1 MDLKYL
7 LLGGAALLVGFLF
20 YPRGEDM
27 KAVEGQFVTPVRR
40 LENEPLHYTDIL
52 RTNPLF
58 TTYDLGYVYKVDSVD
73 IRFDD
78 PNESGPK
85 QYELLVHTDRAKH
98 PFTRAFSYTSPS
110 REYTYTI
117 QSFSI
122 PVDARWVQVVINDWF
137 SNQPSLK
144 ADEFRVG
151 VRYRNQS
158 PILSIRANYNDSAAL
173 RQLIDLIPLEGSK
186 WHGARRIER
195 TVETDGKKETQ
206 IVYEPPTGAI
216 EVTADLGSNA
226 KIYGV
231 RLTADESEHSVK
243 RCRISISSDGQKY
256 QEVLLL
262 ALSQDAILTIEGRF
276 EAPVSG
282 RYVRLRI
289 NPGDWQ
295 GDYPILREF
304 EIFTD
309 TYRQS
314 PPIDEQLSDHNAV
327 LMQYE
332 NLGEANNTFAPHL
345 VDGFAFDRGD
355 TDEQNR
361 YLLPEGGEEDKV
373 DAGHTPSERSFA
385 YHYDTVKIRYTGFD
399 PTLLYWVKVTYLQR
413 RNEHRIQNLDVDGFI
428 LHDAMAIPKGR
439 AESYTWAIPREVY
452 ADEQIELNFNRLAG
466 PNAAVSEVFIYE
478 ARPKGANEGVSQEY
492 KTIGRSI
499 RVSSH
504 PDAANRV
511 VVDGVIDEWPPLYP
525 MHPKGYETV
534 DNPPVVLYT
543 QWNDDNFYIAAN
555 INRDAPTPELEP
567 IEGQSGDEALH
578 LFIDTSLN
586 RSPGMY
592 TPSDHHFVFTIS
604 NLNRDKPTVR
614 PSQLHHH
621 LDAIP
626 KNILNHDEIETQAA
640 KTETGYTLEAR
651 IPKVL
656 ALHEWYPTLMGGS
669 MTRRIIGKSI
679 GLNYV
684 MTNLKLSNNRSGQFA
699 YVGGRA
705 RSRLDD
711 LNAPP
716 NRWGEVE
723 LVDAISGRVA
733 FITPQSPQPLAVF
746 NAADVLT
753 LSVWDAERNRDRHQ
767 SEMVEATLQ
776 NESTGESLTVVLRE
790 SKGWVTQ
797 PLPPMDDAPNNTETP
812 PPSERK
818 FHTLATN
825 SSHFIA
831 QVSTAYR
838 KSDGKNPLEE
848 QNPFAAKEESSPP
861 QTPILL
867 VRGAERVTLTY
878 IDPYYSTTLHDYS
891 VKTTV
896 TVNTGATGMIGIIDA
911 SDAPLE
917 QILLGESIH
926 IWVQDADLPQPPDE
940 PVLESPPLSFA
951 AEANVI
957 VPTTKEVERV
967 QLTYQPGEN
976 RYVGSIPT
984 AYGKTPNPNDGV
996 LQAVGTQEIWALYLD
1011 KIQQSGETNVPMGAK
1026 MTVQTGE
1033 TAYIEFSQTPDLI
1046 AFDEQIIF
1054 KAGDL
1059 LTVLLRDPDLNQD
1072 DAQQEMVIVD
1082 LVGDVLND
1090 REKFTLTETTPAS
1103 GEFTGNGRTVYAQ
1116 VALVDNGVIEITGKE
1131 IVTVSHLDAL
1141 QASGATNVTV
1151 TAQSHVKS
1159 GTDGNLEITRSNLV
1173 AMEDFNA
1180 GDILFFRLRDD
1191 DIIDDTAEIRL
1202 VGDQLNDQETVQLS
1216 LSPPE
1221 SLSRLYPVPG
1231 VFFGSIKTA
1240 YDTERVEADGLLQ
1253 VTGGELVL
1261 AIYTDELRATGE
1273 RFIEVEQPCLSN
1285 IGITG
1290 TLKVYNGNH
1299 FDPDSD
1305 ENPEI
1310 STFRAG
1316 DTLLLEVQDT
1326 DLNTTN
1332 AIADLFETDSIENTK
1347 HDHVRVVM
1355 VEVSGSA
1362 GIFRSE
1368 ILTSYGEIP
1377 VPNDN
1382 VLQVQGGGIVTFI
1395 YRDALQE
1402 TGETQVQ
1409 VRAELAVETGNKG
1422 ELAIYSASG
1431 KPISGSFIGTGSFNA
1446 GETLRIQLTD
1456 KDLRR
1461 GEVSSLATVYVTI
1474 FGNVIGD
1481 EVKLTLHRTE
1491 PNGSVFIGELQTKRD
1506 TTYTLTDNVLQV
1518 TDKEVI
1524 SVEYIDDLIAT
1535 GATQVSIRAKAV
1547 VLSSHVGTLRIVHP
1561 NGVKADYDATHELG
1575 HFNSGETIY
1584 FRLEDLLLS
1593 TAVETDTVTV
1603 TVTGNRTKDKV
1614 EVVLKRHPEAEGV
1627 FVASI
1632 PTRYS
1637 QSPIADGTLEVQG
1650 GEEIRAVYIP
1660 PFEVAHDFAIAD
1672 HAYVNKGARGHLVVV
1687 RSAGKI
1693 VHNFNIGT
1701 TLHFRLEDADLNTDP
1716 SAVESTTISVFK
1728 TQGGAQ
1734 SAPSAIVTL
1743 YESAPDSHI
1752 FRGKISTHY
1761 GQSDDNKDK
1770 TLSMGLVGGETV
1782 TAVYE
1787 DAVVDTGETHVEI
1800 SVNCRANLVA
1810 WAPYARR
1817 PVLIDGYDDKWPLE
1831 KVLRTSE
1838 DEALLWLQWDKDS
1851 LYLLAQIYDD
1861 DVAVPDTTKF
1871 YEGADALG
1879 IHIDLEPTKGE
1890 KPTYLQTEGDP
1901 TYRRSVG
1908 QSIRRRYIL
1917 WFCPKGGGFHGDQ
1930 PYVGQ
1935 WAPERIYNYQ
1945 ATNLKVAVRRKSNYY
1960 IIEARIPFFHVLRG
1974 FDPIKIKRHN
1984 RIGFNFVV
1992 YRSNDKAVHWGEG
2005 LPNAKSVTP
2014 SDLGMLILEA
2024 P

>member
-1 MDLKYL
+1 MKLRYL
-7 LLGGAALLVGFLF
+7 LFGGAALLVGFLF
-20 YPRGEDM
+20 YPRGKDTSSTDSM
-27 KAVEGQFVTPVRR
+27 FVKPVRI
-40 LENEPLHYTDIL
+40 LNNEPLHYTDIL

-58 TTYDLGYVYKVDSVD
+58 TTYDLGYVYKVDRAD
-73 IRFDD
+73 IRFEDS
-78 PNESGPK
+78 NESGPK

-110 REYTYTI
+110 REYTYTT

-122 PVDARWVQVVINDWF
+122 PVEARWVQVVINDWF
-137 SNQPSLK
+137 SNQPILK

-151 VRYRNQS
+151 VRYRPQS
-158 PILSIRANYNDSAAL
+158 RIQSIHANYNNTPEL
-173 RQLIDLIPLEGSK
+173 QKLIDLIPLEGSK

-195 TVETDGKKETQ
+195 TVETDGKQETQ
-206 IVYEPPTGAI
+206 IVYQPPTSAI

-226 KIYGV
+226 KIYGI
-231 RLTADESEHSVK
+231 RLTSDHPENSVK
-243 RCRISISSDGQKY
+243 RCRISISVGAGLPSPYTQ
-256 QEVLLL
+256 LLL
-262 ALSQDAILTIEGRF
+262 PSPNAILTIEGRF
-276 EAPVSG
+276 EQPVSG
-282 RYVRLRI
+282 RYVRLQV
-289 NPGDWQ
+289 NPGDWH

-309 TYRQS
+309 TYRQP

-332 NLGEANNTFAPHL
+332 NLGEANNSFAPHL
-345 VDGFAFDRGD
+345 VDGFAFDRGNSN
-355 TDEQNR
+355 EINR

-385 YHYDTVKIRYTGFD
+385 YHYDTVKIRYTRLD
-399 PTLLYWVKVTYLQR
+399 PTLLYWAKVTYLQR
-413 RNEHRIQNLDVDGFI
+413 RSEQRIQNLDVDGFI
-428 LHDAMAIPKGR
+428 LHDAITIPSGK
-439 AESYTWAIPREVY
+439 AESYTFAIPGEAY

-466 PNAAVSEVFIYE
+466 PNATVSEVFIYE
-478 ARPKGANEGVSQEY
+478 ARPKGTNEGVRQEY
-492 KTIGRSI
+492 KTIGRAI

-511 VVDGVIDEWPPLYP
+511 VIDGVIDEWPLLYP
-525 MHPKGYETV
+525 MRPMEYETV
-534 DNPPVVLYT
+534 DNLPVVLYT
-543 QWNDDNFYIAAN
+543 QWDADNFYIAAKRTSTLDSKPMGN
-555 INRDAPTPELEP
+555 
-567 IEGQSGDEALH
+567 QSEDEALH

-592 TPSDHHFVFTIS
+592 TPSDHHFVFTIF
-604 NLNRDKPTVR
+604 NPNRDKPTVR

-626 KNILNHDEIETQAA
+626 KNIINHGAIETQAA

-651 IPKVL
+651 IPKALV
-656 ALHEWYPTLMGGS
+656 LHEWRPE
-669 MTRRIIGKSI
+669 IGKFI

-684 MTNLKLSNNRSGQFA
+684 MTEGVA
-699 YVGGRA
+699 YA
-705 RSRLDD
+705 MDD

-716 NRWGEVE
+716 NRWREVE

-733 FITPQSPQPLAVF
+733 FITPQSPQPLATF

-911 SDAPLE
+911 SDALLE

-940 PVLESPPLSFA
+940 PALESPPLSFA

-957 VPTTKEVERV
+957 VPTTEEVERV
-967 QLTYQPGEN
+967 QLTYQPKDN
-976 RYVGSIPT
+976 RYVASIAT
-984 AYGKTPNPNDGV
+984 AYGDTPKPNDGV
-996 LQAVGTQEIWALYLD
+996 LQTTGTHEIWALYLD
-1011 KIQQSGETNVPMGAK
+1011 KIQKSGETNVPVGAK
-1026 MTVQTGE
+1026 TTVRTGE
-1033 TAYIEFSQTPDLI
+1033 TAYIEFSQTTDLI
-1046 AFDEQIIF
+1046 VFDEQIIF
-1054 KAGDL
+1054 KAGDE
-1059 LTVLLRDPDLNQD
+1059 LTILLRDSDLNRD
-1072 DAQQEMVIVD
+1072 DKGQETVIVH

-1090 REKFTLTETTPAS
+1090 QEKLPLTETTSGS
-1103 GEFTGNGRTVYAQ
+1103 GEFTGGGKTVYAQ
-1116 VALVDNGVIEITGKE
+1116 TALADNGVIEITGKE

-1231 VFFGSIKTA
+1231 VFFGSIKTT
-1240 YDTERVEADGLLQ
+1240 YDTERVKADGLLQ

-1316 DTLLLEVQDT
+1316 DTLLLEIQDT

-1332 AIADLFETDSIENTK
+1332 AIADLFETDSIDNTK

-1422 ELAIYSASG
+1422 ELEIYSASG
-1431 KPISGSFIGTGSFNA
+1431 KQISGSFVGTGSFNA
-1446 GETLRIQLTD
+1446 GANLRIQLTD
-1456 KDLRR
+1456 KDLSLPSHPTRR
-1461 GEVSSLATVYVTI
+1461 GEVPASATVDVTI

-1481 EVKLTLHRTE
+1481 EVKLTLHQTE
-1491 PNGSVFIGELQTKRD
+1491 PNTPVFVGELQTKRD
-1506 TTYTLTDNVLQV
+1506 TTYTLTDSVLQV

-1524 SVEYIDDLIAT
+1524 NVEYIDDLTAT

-1547 VLSSHVGTLRIVHP
+1547 VLSSHVGTLRIVDP
-1561 NGVKADYDATHELG
+1561 NGVKADYDPTHELG
-1575 HFNSGETIY
+1575 HFNSGETIH

-1593 TAVETDTVTV
+1593 TVVETDTAAV
-1603 TVTGNRTKDKV
+1603 TVTGNRTQDKV
-1614 EVVLKRHPEAEGV
+1614 EVVLLKHPEAEGV

-1637 QSPIADGTLEVQG
+1637 QSPIADNTLEVQG

-1672 HAYVNKGARGHLVVV
+1672 HAYVNKGVRGHLVVV
-1687 RSAGKI
+1687 RSDGAI
-1693 VHNFNIGT
+1693 VRNFNIGT
-1701 TLHFRLEDADLNTDP
+1701 TLHFRLEDADLNSDP
-1716 SAVESTTISVFK
+1716 FAVESTTISVFK
-1728 TQGGAQ
+1728 THGGAQ
-1734 SAPSAIVTL
+1734 VGGGLPNPYKVVTFT
-1743 YESAPDSHI
+1743 EAGQDSHI

-1761 GQSDDNKDK
+1761 GQDSH
-1770 TLSMGLVGGETV
+1770 TEGFGLVGGERV

-1800 SVNCRANLVA
+1800 SANCRANLIA
-1810 WAPYARR
+1810 WAPYARQ

-1838 DEALLWLQWDKDS
+1838 DEALLWLQWGKDS
-1851 LYLLAQIYDD
+1851 LYLLAQVYDD
-1861 DVAVPDTTKF
+1861 AVAVPDTTKF

-1879 IHIDLEPTKGE
+1879 IHIDLEPTEGE
-1890 KPTYLQTEGDP
+1890 KPTYLQTDSDP
-1901 TYRRSVG
+1901 AYRRSVG
-1908 QSIRRRYIL
+1908 QPVRRRYIL
-1917 WFCPKGGGFHGDQ
+1917 WFCPKGGGFHGEQ

-1935 WAPERIYNYQ
+1935 WTPERIYNYQ
-1945 ATNLKVAVRRKSNYY
+1945 ATNLEVAVRHVRPIKRGLKNYY

-1974 FDPIKIKRHN
+1974 FDPLKTKRHN

-1992 YRSNDKAVHWGEG
+1992 YRSNDKAVHWAEG
-2005 LPNAKSVTP
+2005 LPDAESVMP
-2014 SDLGMLILEA
+2014 SDLGMLILE
-2024 P
+2024 PPK

>member
-7 LLGGAALLVGFLF
+7 LLGGAALLVSFLF
-20 YPRGEDM
+20 YPRGEDT
-27 KAVEGQFVTPVRR
+27 KAVKDQFVTPVRR
-40 LENEPLHYTDIL
+40 LENEPLHYTEIL
-52 RTNPLF
+52 RTNPLV
-58 TTYDLGYVYKVDSVD
+58 TTYDLGYVYKVDSAD

-78 PNESGPK
+78 SNESGPK
-85 QYELLVHTDRAKH
+85 QYELLVHTDRSKT
-98 PFTRAFSYTSPS
+98 PFIRAFSYTSPS
-110 REYTYTI
+110 REYTYTV

-122 PVDARWVQVVINDWF
+122 PVEARWVQVVINDWF
-137 SNQPSLK
+137 SNRPSLK

-158 PILSIRANYNDSAAL
+158 PILSVRANYNNSAEL

-206 IVYEPPTGAI
+206 IVYEPPRDTI
-216 EVTADLGSNA
+216 ELTADLGSNT

-231 RLTADESEHSVK
+231 RLTADPEHSVK
-243 RCRISISSDGQKY
+243 RCRISISSDGRKY
-256 QEVLLL
+256 GTERILV
-262 ALSQDAILTIEGRF
+262 AAQDADGMVRLQTAPG
-276 EAPVSG
+276 EAMSG
-282 RYVRLRI
+282 RYVRLRM
-289 NPGDWQ
+289 NPEDWD
-295 GDYPILREF
+295 GTYPILREF

-309 TYRQS
+309 TYRPS
-314 PPIDEQLSDHNAV
+314 PPMDEQLSDHNAV

-332 NLGEANNTFAPHL
+332 NLGESNNAFAPHL
-345 VDGFAFDRGD
+345 VQGFAYDRGD
-355 TDEQNR
+355 PDAPNR
-361 YLLPEGGEEDKV
+361 YLLSEGGEEDQV

-385 YHYDTVKIRYTGFD
+385 YHYDTVKIRYTGFN
-399 PTLLYWVKVTYLQR
+399 PTLLYWVKVTYVQR
-413 RNEHRIQNLDVDGFI
+413 KNEARIQNLDVDGFI
-428 LHDAMAIPKGR
+428 LHGAFLIPKGK
-439 AESYTWAIPREVY
+439 AKSYTWVLPHEAY
-452 ADEQIELNFNRLAG
+452 ADEQLELNFNRLAG

-478 ARPKGANEGVSQEY
+478 ARPKGATETVSQAR
-492 KTIGRSI
+492 KTVGRSI

-504 PDAANRV
+504 RDAANRV
-511 VVDGVIDEWPPLYP
+511 VIDGVIDEWPPLYP
-525 MHPKGYETV
+525 LHPEGYEAV
-534 DNPPVVLYT
+534 DTPPVVLYT
-543 QWNDDNFYIAAN
+543 QWNDDNFYIAAK
-555 INRDAPTPELEP
+555 INREAPTPALEQA
-567 IEGQSGDEALH
+567 EDRSGDEALH

-604 NLNRDKPTVR
+604 DLNRDKPTVR

-626 KNILNHDEIETQAA
+626 KNIVNHSEIETQAV

-651 IPKVL
+651 IPKIL
-656 ALHEWYPTLMGGS
+656 ALHEWYP
-669 MTRRIIGKSI
+669 IIGQSI
-679 GLNYV
+679 GFNYV
-684 MTNLKLSNNRSGQFA
+684 MTNLELSNNRFGQFA
-699 YVGGRA
+699 YVSGRA
-705 RSRLDD
+705 RSRLDE

-723 LVDAISGRVA
+723 LVDEVSGRVA
-733 FITPQSPQPLAVF
+733 FIVPQSPQPIATF
-746 NAADVLT
+746 NAGDVLT
-753 LSVWDAERNRDRHQ
+753 LSVWDAERNRDRNQ
-767 SEMVEATLQ
+767 SETVEATLQ
-776 NESTGESLTVVLRE
+776 NESTGESMTVLLRE
-790 SKGWVTQ
+790 SRGWDTQ
-797 PLPPMDDAPNNTETP
+797 PVSATNDPPNNTETP
-812 PPSERK
+812 PPSEGP
-818 FHTLATN
+818 FHGLATN
-825 SSHFIA
+825 SAQFIA
-831 QVSTAYR
+831 QVPTAYR
-838 KSDGKNPLEE
+838 KNPLAA
-848 QNPFAAKEESSPP
+848 QNPFSARSGSSPS
-861 QTPILL
+861 QTLILL
-867 VRGAERVTLTY
+867 VDGAEQVSLTY
-878 IDPYYSTTLHDYS
+878 IDPYYSTSLSDYP
-891 VKTTV
+891 VKATV
-896 TVNTGATGMIGIIDA
+896 TVNTGATGTIGITDA
-911 SDAPLE
+911 SGALLE
-917 QILLGESIH
+917 QILLGERIH
-926 IWVQDADLPQPPDE
+926 IWVQDADLPQLPDE
-940 PVLESPPLSFA
+940 PAPASPAPALTT
-951 AEANVI
+951 EANVI
-957 VPTTKEVERV
+957 VPTTEEVESV
-967 QLTYQPGEN
+967 QLTHHPGTN
-976 RYVGSIPT
+976 RYVGSILT
-984 AYGKTPNPNDGV
+984 AYGETPSPNDGV

-1011 KIQQSGETNVPMGAK
+1011 KIQQSGETNVPVGAK
-1026 MTVQTGE
+1026 MTVRTSE

-1046 AFDEQIIF
+1046 SFDEQIIF
-1054 KAGDL
+1054 KAGDV
-1059 LTVLLRDPDLNQD
+1059 LTVLLRDPDLNRD
-1072 DAQQEMVIVD
+1072 DAQQETVNVA
-1082 LVGDVLND
+1082 LAGDVLND
-1090 REKFTLTETTPAS
+1090 REPFTLTETTSGS
-1103 GEFTGNGRTVYAQ
+1103 GEFTGSSETVYART
-1116 VALVDNGVIEITGKE
+1116 ALPANGVIEITGKE

-1151 TAQSHVKS
+1151 TAQAHVKS
-1159 GTDGNLEITRSNLV
+1159 GTDGTLEIVRSNLV
-1173 AMEDFNA
+1173 ALEDFNA

-1202 VGDQLNDQETVQLS
+1202 IGDQLNDEETVQLS

-1240 YDTERVEADGLLQ
+1240 YDTERGEADGVLQ

-1261 AIYTDELRATGE
+1261 AIYTDELRVTGE
-1273 RFIEVEQPCLSN
+1273 RFVEVEQPCLAN

-1290 TLKVYNGNH
+1290 TVKVYNGNN
-1299 FDPDSD
+1299 FDSNSD
-1305 ENPEI
+1305 ENSEI

-1316 DTLLLEVQDT
+1316 DTLVLEIQDT

-1332 AIADLFETDSIENTK
+1332 AVADLFETDSIENTK
-1347 HDHVRVVM
+1347 HDNVRVVM

-1368 ILTSYGEIP
+1368 VLTSYGETPI
-1377 VPNDN
+1377 PNDN
-1382 VLQVQGGGIVTFI
+1382 VLQVQGGGTVTFI

-1402 TGETQVQ
+1402 TGETQVPLR
-1409 VRAELAVETGNKG
+1409 VELSVETGNKG
-1422 ELAIYSASG
+1422 ELDLYSASG
-1431 KPISGSFIGTGSFNA
+1431 KPISGPFIGTGSFNA

-1456 KDLRR
+1456 KDL
-1461 GEVSSLATVYVTI
+1461 SLAAGSEPPFARGSEGATTVDVTI

-1491 PNGSVFIGELQTKRD
+1491 LNGSVFIGELQTKRD
-1506 TTYTLTDNVLQV
+1506 TRYTLTDSVLQV

-1524 SVEYIDDLIAT
+1524 RVEYIDALTAT
-1535 GATQVSIRAKAV
+1535 GAPQVSVQTKAV
-1547 VLSSHVGTLRIVHP
+1547 VLSSHVGLLRIVDS

-1575 HFNSGETIY
+1575 HFNSGDTIY

-1593 TAVETDTVTV
+1593 TAFETDTASV
-1603 TVTGNRTKDKV
+1603 TVTGNKTKDKV
-1614 EVVLKRHPEAEGV
+1614 DVVLRKHPEAEGV

-1637 QSPIADGTLEVQG
+1637 QTAIADDTLEVQG

-1672 HAYVNKGARGHLVVV
+1672 HTYVNKGVRGLMVIAR
-1687 RSAGKI
+1687 SDGKI

-1728 TQGGAQ
+1728 MQGGAE
-1734 SAPSAIVTL
+1734 SAPLTVVTL
-1743 YESAPDSHI
+1743 YESTPDSHI
-1752 FRGKISTHY
+1752 FRGQIATHY
-1761 GQSDDNKDK
+1761 GQSDDDNNAE
-1770 TLSMGLVGGETV
+1770 TVRMGLVGGETV
-1782 TAVYE
+1782 SVVYE

-1800 SVNCRANLVA
+1800 SATCRANLLA
-1810 WAPYARR
+1810 WAPYARQ

-1861 DVAVPDTTKF
+1861 AVAVPDTTKF

-1879 IHIDLEPTKGE
+1879 IHIDLEPTAGE

-1901 TYRRSVG
+1901 AYRRSVG
-1908 QSIRRRYIL
+1908 QSNRRRYIL

-1935 WAPERIYNYQ
+1935 WVPERIYNYQ
-1945 ATNLKVAVRRKSNYY
+1945 ATNLKVAVRQKSNYY

-1974 FDPIKIKRHN
+1974 FDPIKTKRHN

-1992 YRSNDKAVHWGEG
+1992 YRSNDKAVHWAEG
-2005 LPNAKSVTP
+2005 LPDVESVTP